1 MFPFEENVFHE
12 CLLLA
17 VRNIIKIK
25 NLYICGNQVE
35 DLYETPSFLWLPGV
49 AGPKFDIETRK
60 VSAAVIEYESSQA
73 FNFNYQEIHNFYT
86 EVKLWFF
93 LLKCTLTCFKLE
105 FLKNTELVSYM
116 TLVADQPKKAFVSN
130 FFFSLINPLLSR
142 SFLRKALIYQKGYL
156 ASYLMKHNQ
165 KFLKSNKNIVIRN
178 YYTF

>member
-25 NLYICGNQVE
+25 KLYICGNQVE

-86 EVKLWFF
+86 EVKVWFF

-105 FLKNTELVSYM
+105 FLKNTELLSYM

-130 FFFSLINPLLSR
+130 FFSSYKPFFVALLPKEGTHLSKR
-142 SFLRKALIYQKGYL
+142 LPCFIPYETQPKILEK
-156 ASYLMKHNQ
+156 
-165 KFLKSNKNIVIRN
+165 
-178 YYTF
+178 